1 MVCYFLVLSDFR
13 QGHFYFN
20 SVIYI
25 LHNMVK
31 YGLEKLMVAIT
42 FNMLKN
48 LSTFKLGVW
57 QWTYRLREQAYGYQV
72 EG

>member
-1 MVCYFLVLSDFR
+1 
-13 QGHFYFN
+13 
-20 SVIYI
+20 
-25 LHNMVK
+25 MVK

-72 EG
+72 KG